1 MMICEKCERI
11 GRLNK
16 IPHHIEIGEDGIAEV
31 DCPWEWKKEEI
42 ETYVKALGLSSQ
54 MKTQNTTTLTT
65 WVLIMTQKGCS
76 NIVGL

>member
-42 ETYVKALGLSSQ
+42 ETYVKALGLSS
-54 MKTQNTTTLTT
+54 
-65 WVLIMTQKGCS
+65 
-76 NIVGL
+76 